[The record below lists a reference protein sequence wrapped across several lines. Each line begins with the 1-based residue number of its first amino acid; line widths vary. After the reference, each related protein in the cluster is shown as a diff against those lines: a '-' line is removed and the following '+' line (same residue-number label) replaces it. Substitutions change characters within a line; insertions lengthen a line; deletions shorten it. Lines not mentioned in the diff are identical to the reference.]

1 MKRRLLVLALLV
13 VLPAALAFGR
23 SSQAA
28 AQAQPAAAVSHVI
41 VYWGNMYTPYDPNNP
56 FGLAPVLMFTDRADV
71 ATYTLEQYFKGP
83 SPDIAAAGFVP
94 DIDPGPIIDGKVF
107 TLALDSGVANDR
119 VPERQIAAHR
129 AGKERDLL
137 IDEGDVAGKESGIDR
152 FALDAVKKHFSRPGR
167 EQP

>member
-1 MKRRLLVLALLV
+1 MPRTMKRRLLVLALLV

-94 DIDPGPIIDGKVF
+94 DIAPGPIIDGKVF
-107 TLALDSGVANDR
+107 TLALDSGVATVNI
-119 VPERQIAAHR
+119 VQPISFY
-129 AGKERDLL
+129 GDL
-137 IDEGDVAGKESGIDR
+137 S
-152 FALDAVKKHFSRPGR
+152 
-167 EQP
+167 